1 MEQEERIM
9 TDTFKRFDKIIEE
22 VSLVTR
28 EFTPCQQAEEAA
40 QLEIDNHKAMRE
52 NVARDSGVNK

>member
-1 MEQEERIM
+1 M